1 MAAVTSLSAEDAGSL
16 SRLVDAYADAVD
28 RRDAQALLALFTPDG
43 RLRVR
48 AEGGPVESS
57 YQGADVADLL
67 GTLDGYHRTFHHVG
81 GRVFDAAA
89 ATSGGGFGATGR
101 VHCLAHHYQRT
112 ANGPVDLVM
121 MIRYLD
127 QYDRSVEGSWLIAD
141 RQVVIDWTELHP
153 AHPLRRPT
161 AGST

>member
-1 MAAVTSLSAEDAGSL
+1 MTAGTRLSAEDISTL
-16 SRLVDAYADAVD
+16 SQLVDAYAEAVD
-28 RRDAQALLALFTPDG
+28 RRDAQALLGLFTTDG
-43 RLRVR
+43 RLRVQ

-89 ATSGGGFGATGR
+89 ATSGDARATGR
-101 VHCLAHHYQRT
+101 VHCVAHHYQRT
-112 ANGPVDLVM
+112 GNGPVDLVM

-127 QYDRSVEGSWLIAD
+127 EYDRSVDGSWLIAD

-153 AHPLRRPT
+153 AHPLRRPR
-161 AGST
+161 AGSR